1 MGFSPTQRRGIR
13 PKTKPILVSKYIVV
27 IYTFGLSLKIK
38 ILYEENFII
47 RRFGYGC
54 FFNCCGSGKVTE
66 FTHDIKNVKIKV
78 DAPVTAGPNTIQA
91 ELKIDLDSVFKANK
105 ADRSKIKQI
114 TIEEFKFNMEDGRN
128 FDNFESFTVNFFSD
142 ANDMTKLGIINPIEK
157 GKTTIMPSVTEKAN
171 LSKYFSEASIFLI
184 IDANLANAD
193 SIPVNMNADLK

>member
-1 MGFSPTQRRGIR
+1 MKRISLFGA
-13 PKTKPILVSKYIVV
+13 LVMVAFL
-27 IYTFGLSLKIK
+27 TA
-38 ILYEENFII
+38 
-47 RRFGYGC
+47 
-54 FFNCCGSGKVTE
+54 CGSGKVTE

-91 ELKIDLDSVFKANK
+91 ELKLDLDSVFKANK

-157 GKTTIMPSVTEKAN
+157 GKTTIMP
-171 LSKYFSEASIFLI
+171 
-184 IDANLANAD
+184 
-193 SIPVNMNADLK
+193 